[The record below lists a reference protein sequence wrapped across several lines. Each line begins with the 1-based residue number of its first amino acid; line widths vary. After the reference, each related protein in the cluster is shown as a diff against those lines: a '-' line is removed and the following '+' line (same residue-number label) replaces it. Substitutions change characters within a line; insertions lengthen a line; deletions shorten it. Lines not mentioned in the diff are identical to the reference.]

1 MSRPVKLE
9 NGEEGALYINL
20 IQPQKSKVYSWAL
33 HQIEISQAG
42 AKFDSYGNPTT
53 VTLCLSYVCSL
64 GQQLFE
70 YSRCGGIL
78 LEQVIDWNMVKQA
91 FSSSFK

>member
-33 HQIEISQAG
+33 HQIEISQA
-42 AKFDSYGNPTT
+42 N
-53 VTLCLSYVCSL
+53 LILMEI
-64 GQQLFE
+64 QQL
-70 YSRCGGIL
+70 
-78 LEQVIDWNMVKQA
+78 
-91 FSSSFK
+91 